1 MHHLKCE
8 FGKLYRT
15 RIICI
20 MILFLVAIAVLA
32 PISTYLDSIQYGY
45 FEIAGSNPFQYWLLN
60 YSSGWGCP
68 LYLRLFF
75 IFPILATGLL
85 YFSESVSSV
94 RNIVVS
100 KMGRCTYFS
109 TKILSVFISTFLIFL
124 FFFLLNSLVTHIC
137 FQGEDITEEYKNIVP
152 LRGSFAYSFYQ
163 ISPLAMEIMYGFIN
177 SLAQAILSV
186 IALCIQLIGKFRNKY
201 AAFII
206 PFFVMYLIDYITQ
219 IVAVSQLK
227 RPFLCLTGI
236 IQPSMCWSLTSAPSV
251 SDLLFV
257 FGVLF
262 TLMICLVIVGVFRN
276 GDLIEWLYFTRNFT
290 LYLVFFHLFTL
301 LLYFVLCHFLLEA

>member
-137 FQGEDITEEYKNIVP
+137 FQREDIT
-152 LRGSFAYSFYQ
+152 
-163 ISPLAMEIMYGFIN
+163 
-177 SLAQAILSV
+177 
-186 IALCIQLIGKFRNKY
+186 
-201 AAFII
+201 
-206 PFFVMYLIDYITQ
+206 
-219 IVAVSQLK
+219 
-227 RPFLCLTGI
+227 
-236 IQPSMCWSLTSAPSV
+236 
-251 SDLLFV
+251 
-257 FGVLF
+257 
-262 TLMICLVIVGVFRN
+262 
-276 GDLIEWLYFTRNFT
+276 
-290 LYLVFFHLFTL
+290 
-301 LLYFVLCHFLLEA
+301 

>member
-124 FFFLLNSLVTHIC
+124 FFFLL
-137 FQGEDITEEYKNIVP
+137 TEEYKNIVP

-276 GDLIEWLYFTRNFT
+276 GDLIE
-290 LYLVFFHLFTL
+290 
-301 LLYFVLCHFLLEA
+301 

>member
-1 MHHLKCE
+1 
-8 FGKLYRT
+8 
-15 RIICI
+15 
-20 MILFLVAIAVLA
+20 
-32 PISTYLDSIQYGY
+32 
-45 FEIAGSNPFQYWLLN
+45 
-60 YSSGWGCP
+60 
-68 LYLRLFF
+68 
-75 IFPILATGLL
+75 
-85 YFSESVSSV
+85 
-94 RNIVVS
+94 
-100 KMGRCTYFS
+100 
-109 TKILSVFISTFLIFL
+109 
-124 FFFLLNSLVTHIC
+124 
-137 FQGEDITEEYKNIVP
+137 
-152 LRGSFAYSFYQ
+152 
-163 ISPLAMEIMYGFIN
+163 MEIMYGFIN

-276 GDLIEWLYFTRNFT
+276 GDLIE
-290 LYLVFFHLFTL
+290 
-301 LLYFVLCHFLLEA
+301 

>member
-94 RNIVVS
+94 RNIVIS

-276 GDLIEWLYFTRNFT
+276 GDLIE
-290 LYLVFFHLFTL
+290 
-301 LLYFVLCHFLLEA
+301 